1 MTMPPGSWRNC
12 GSRALL
18 TSRRPPSATR
28 CTSAPSGSAPHCVA
42 VRRIIR
48 CPFLRSVDLSGFQAD
63 ANLLTELCG
72 NVDPGVKREAGDTAM
87 QEVVGMELVD
97 VGVLRN
103 LAPGPAA
110 LLDQGCELLHPFRP
124 SPEVGACVER
134 K

>member
-1 MTMPPGSWRNC
+1 MPPGSWRNC

-48 CPFLRSVDLSGFQAD
+48 CPLLRSVELSGFQAD

-72 NVDPGVKREAGDTAM
+72 NVDQGVKREVGYTAM
-87 QEVVGMELVD
+87 QRSEEQPSELQ
-97 VGVLRN
+97 LLIRN
-103 LAPGPAA
+103 SHAVFFLTNTTNT
-110 LLDQGCELLHPFRP
+110 
-124 SPEVGACVER
+124 
-134 K
+134 

>member
-1 MTMPPGSWRNC
+1 MPPGSWRNC

-72 NVDPGVKREAGDTAM
+72 NVDQGVKRERSEEHTS
-87 QEVVGMELVD
+87 ELQSLMRISYAVFC
-97 VGVLRN
+97 LN
-103 LAPGPAA
+103 
-110 LLDQGCELLHPFRP
+110 
-124 SPEVGACVER
+124 

>member
-1 MTMPPGSWRNC
+1 MPPGSWRNC

-18 TSRRPPSATR
+18 TSRRPLSATR

-72 NVDPGVKREAGDTAM
+72 NVDQGVKREAGDTAM
-87 QEVVGMELVD
+87 QEVVGMELV
-97 VGVLRN
+97 RSEEHTS
-103 LAPGPAA
+103 
-110 LLDQGCELLHPFRP
+110 ELQSLMRISYAVFCLKKKMTNIMIHTQTQQ
-124 SPEVGACVER
+124 SITY
-134 K
+134 